1 MQLLSWTH
9 DVDVKKYARRLMID
23 ARSLRYARE
32 ECIRLRGKIVLQ
44 IEELGGN
51 DPLTAVLDR
60 LHVQVENIKPD
71 GIL

>member
-1 MQLLSWTH
+1 
-9 DVDVKKYARRLMID
+9 MID
-23 ARSLRYARE
+23 AGSLRYARE

-51 DPLTAVLDR
+51 DTLTAALDR
-60 LHVQVENIKPD
+60 LHVQVENIKLD